1 MYPIYTQFC
10 WLFFFTSVGAWRIF
24 LTAIGFL
31 FWWCRHFTINLD
43 NVRLLQA
50 SCRMETAQSGPW
62 KHHQTEKLWRF
73 LYSTPSVPRLPWVP
87 AMIGWYQTNKKK
99 VNIGM
104 CPMVSNNGVQ
114 GCPRHKKSLRW
125 ERRIWKQKTHLMQN
139 VYFCVFQWGPFQIYK
154 EVDKCD
160 VVLRCSVEPRLPVF
174 KLQNYFALYS
184 TDRTRLSPGRRHARI
199 EVNNHHLSCKAAEM
213 PHINTHY

>member
-1 MYPIYTQFC
+1 MWDCSRRAAGWKQLNQGHENIIRQKSYGDFYIQHPQCRDCHECPLRSVDTKPI
-10 WLFFFTSVGAWRIF
+10 
-24 LTAIGFL
+24 
-31 FWWCRHFTINLD
+31 
-43 NVRLLQA
+43 
-50 SCRMETAQSGPW
+50 
-62 KHHQTEKLWRF
+62 
-73 LYSTPSVPRLPWVP
+73 
-87 AMIGWYQTNKKK
+87 KK

-104 CPMVSNNGVQ
+104 SPMVSNNGVQ

-199 EVNNHHLSCKAAEM
+199 EVNNHHFSCKAAEM